1 MASDINHFGIVSD
14 GVDRAQIGVAPPVQ
28 ATTNLRPPPEALNY
42 QKPSIRQAIGDNLLS
57 VVVHP
62 QYGIKKI
69 RAAVKEKREVTAKER
84 QKDEHRDKQ
93 HEDDDDDDDD
103 HVPTLAPLPPFAS
116 IEDQRLEHDLNE
128 KSKFPPAKDFM
139 DRPFSALQ
147 SVVQDQRGSDFAENI
162 TKSEVAHGASV
173 QLVRQRDKVAAAK
186 TESEK
191 AAEVETLVQM
201 KQLRQDA
208 YVRWTIDRHV
218 RRVGRTQLM
227 GEPPVRPPLFGKET
241 PETAVKTWKIYAG
254 DVSLKTSSLSSLLT
268 T

>member
-1 MASDINHFGIVSD
+1 M
-14 GVDRAQIGVAPPVQ
+14 
-28 ATTNLRPPPEALNY
+28 
-42 QKPSIRQAIGDNLLS
+42 
-57 VVVHP
+57 HP

-69 RAAVKEKREVTAKER
+69 RAVVKEKREVTAKER
-84 QKDEHRDKQ
+84 HKDGQKDEKH
-93 HEDDDDDDDD
+93 DDDDDDD
-103 HVPTLAPLPPFAS
+103 HVPTLAPLPAFRS

-139 DRPFSALQ
+139 HRPFSALQ

-191 AAEVETLVQM
+191 ATEVETLVQM

-227 GEPPVRPPLFGKET
+227 GEPPVRPPIFGKET
-241 PETAVKTWKIYAG
+241 PEVPVNSWRIYAG
-254 DVSLKTSSLSSLLT
+254 DVSLHTSYLSSLLT